1 MKALVIYD
9 SLYGHT
15 GQVARAI
22 AGGISEDIQA
32 VRIDEA
38 VPDELSSYELLVVGS
53 PTQGGR
59 HTKPMQAFLGKIPG
73 DALKNVSVAAFDTR
87 FKSKWVKIFGYA
99 AGHIGDVLKD
109 KGGNLIVPPEPF
121 YVKGTKGPL
130 AEGELERAA
139 AWGKA
144 LVESKQ

>member
-59 HTKPMQAFLGKIPG
+59 HTKPMQAFLGKIPEG
-73 DALKNVSVAAFDTR
+73 ALKNVSVAAFDTR

-99 AGHIGDVLKD
+99 AGRIGDVLKD